1 MPKNQRATTYR
12 RSRVRIVFVVLMIL
26 LIAAALVGACTVF
39 FRVEFVEV
47 DGNERYS
54 DEQILEAALRQFRF

>member
-1 MPKNQRATTYR
+1 MPKKQRETTYR

-26 LIAAALVGACTVF
+26 LIAVALVGACTVF

-47 DGNERYS
+47 DDLGESERGTGGYGS
-54 DEQILEAALRQFRF
+54 SGL